1 MTMRRINRKYP
12 YIHSGVQRGR
22 TATVGVF
29 VDMSGSVSDENL
41 EQIYAVLGS
50 LAKHG
55 IREVRFAGGR
65 WDRSR
70 TSGLTL
76 AVFAGEGLT
85 AERLGE
91 WYEASARATNK
102 TAGLRPS
109 RPTIDGRQ
117 GYRLD
122 LLASEVPQT
131 VIAWPAADGAVVNVV
146 IGAGVP
152 EADVQAAVDAL
163 R

>member
-1 MTMRRINRKYP
+1 MI
-12 YIHSGVQRGR
+12 VGR
-22 TATVGVF
+22 SIAAFQLTPP
-29 VDMSGSVSDENL
+29 SVERL
-41 EQIYAVLGS
+41 WYEL

-131 VIAWPAADGAVVNVV
+131 VICWPSADGTLVQVVLA
-146 IGAGVP
+146 AGVP
-152 EADVQAAVDAL
+152 EADISAGIAAFP
-163 R
+163 